1 MTNPNFPPSNNG
13 DIAEGSGERLDQATA
28 QERGEKTID
37 AERAA
42 RIKAL
47 KEKVE
52 ELRANQEYC
61 EQRIVEARAYEK
73 TKAEELEDLRSA
85 SQPAPAETAKDT
97 PTTGPK
103 TDTPPEVPETPE
115 DIPKPNNAE
124 TNPGTPELS
133 KPTIIEIIREN
144 AKKHKG
150 FRGFMQYATAAIFAI
165 MVVSGVSAKAS
176 APSPEDPGTPTYVE
190 VTDEQQTA
198 DSGETT
204 SDSGDTVADPGTP
217 TYVEVTD
224 EQQTADSGETTGAF
238 GNFIADPATP
248 TYVEVTD
255 EQESSA
261 EVATPKVEFISDGAI
276 HTKNGDVE
284 KFIYKG
290 GYRAENDPRSEL
302 FNHQD
307 EAGYEN
313 EGAYG
318 LAINGDKA
326 GMTTAWL
333 KRVVASPEAIV
344 RLRVQMGL
352 ESLGS
357 LEDENARADALRNMS
372 PEEYDQ
378 IANDTTSYFY
388 QQLDGGSIKSSYG
401 WKLENYMSDQNPGD
415 HSDSVVRGQL
425 KGDDDS
431 DTLLSFYDKNGKN
444 FVSSKQG
451 FDNTRR
457 DANADDE
464 KLSSEAWINMDEGG
478 TWKWKVAMQAVTS
491 VYSYVDTGTSN
502 YGGTSS
508 NQSKNTTAEKKNAG
522 PRANQQGLGGTP
534 ATSNPNNSTPPPNSN
549 TASDNAN
556 AFANGDY

>member
-176 APSPEDPGTPTYVE
+176 APSPE
-190 VTDEQQTA
+190 
-198 DSGETT
+198 
-204 SDSGDTVADPGTP
+204 DPGTP